1 MTDPGGL
8 TGRTRVQVTV
18 NHLRLAQR
26 RGAAA
31 AGDVLEESAAEAPA
45 LQVTRSQSVARVS
58 RRGLRYTVACDAAC
72 SVTSTLR
79 IAGGDGSGSAG
90 PRRRIGARRFPPA
103 RAAARQQGSPQ
114 PGHRDAEGEAAQPA
128 RHARPQDQDGR
139 GHDHGPQGRRA
150 EALEATT
157 RPAAASEGGGRRP
170 RPCRSD
176 RGHAPSDER
185 ILTPAPEP
193 RFTFGLWTVGNPGRD
208 PFGGPTREPLD
219 PVDSV
224 KKLGELGAWG
234 ISLHDEDLIPWGT
247 PAAER
252 DRIVARLKAA
262 LDEAGMGVG
271 MATTNLFGHAAFK
284 DGAFTSNDRRVR
296 RAAIGKAMRSIDL
309 GAELGGEVYVFWGG
323 REGTEV
329 GVAKDPRDALE
340 RYREAVNVL
349 VDYSESQGYG
359 FRFALEPK
367 PNEPRGDIFLPTV
380 GHALHFITMLDR
392 PELVGLNPEVAHE
405 TMAGLSFHHAVGQA
419 LWAGKLFHID
429 LNGQDV
435 GRYDQDFRFGSEDL
449 KEAFLL
455 VRLLERAGYDGP
467 RHFDAHAYRNENLEG
482 VWDFAAGCMATYRA
496 LAEKAAHFD
505 SLPDVQE
512 ALEAA
517 SAPELA
523 LASVDGDSADTL
535 KAESEALDT
544 LAERGY
550 YNERLDQI
558 LVEVLLGVR

>member
-1 MTDPGGL
+1 M
-8 TGRTRVQVTV
+8 
-18 NHLRLAQR
+18 
-26 RGAAA
+26 
-31 AGDVLEESAAEAPA
+31 
-45 LQVTRSQSVARVS
+45 
-58 RRGLRYTVACDAAC
+58 
-72 SVTSTLR
+72 
-79 IAGGDGSGSAG
+79 
-90 PRRRIGARRFPPA
+90 
-103 RAAARQQGSPQ
+103 
-114 PGHRDAEGEAAQPA
+114 
-128 RHARPQDQDGR
+128 
-139 GHDHGPQGRRA
+139 
-150 EALEATT
+150 
-157 RPAAASEGGGRRP
+157 
-170 RPCRSD
+170 
-176 RGHAPSDER
+176 PS
-185 ILTPAPEP
+185 EP

-329 GVAKDPRDALE
+329 GAAKDPRDALE

-359 FRFALEPK
+359 FRFAIEPK

-380 GHALHFITMLDR
+380 GHALHFITTLDR

-482 VWDFAAGCMATYRA
+482 VWDFAAGCMRTYTA

-523 LASVDGDSADTL
+523 LATVEGDSPDTL
-535 KAESEALDT
+535 KAESEALDA

-558 LVEVLLGVR
+558 LVEVLLGLR